1 MVSDEDYNYIM
12 TFTSHNRAM
21 YIYNQL
27 RKRIKIKL
35 VNSPNKINISCTQAI
50 KFKESDMEIIKHQ
63 VEINNIYP
71 TAVYKI
77 TGHGINEQY
86 ILVD

>member
-1 MVSDEDYNYIM
+1 MNDEDYNYIM

-71 TAVYKI
+71 TSVYKI
-77 TGHGINEQY
+77 TGQGINEQY

>member
-1 MVSDEDYNYIM
+1 MVNDEDYNYIM

-35 VNSPNKINISCTQAI
+35 VSSPNKINISCTQAI
-50 KFKESDMEIIKHQ
+50 KFKESDIEIIKHQ

-77 TGHGINEQY
+77 EGYGVNEQY

>member
-1 MVSDEDYNYIM
+1 MNDEDYNYIM

-71 TAVYKI
+71 TSVYKI

>member
-1 MVSDEDYNYIM
+1 MVNDEDYNYIM